1 MSRKLRTTLDKI
13 KPIKQYTPYWLKNV
27 LSSLI
32 ILGILII
39 ISKILST
46 NINVLLTASKQYDTN
61 ISAAIDLLSQYVN
74 GDIYTTLK
82 NQVGNINIAK
92 ILSLI
97 VNSITGLFGNMIM
110 IIVYLLFIFL
120 EEAHFYNK
128 LKLAIS
134 GNDNQAKIAKL
145 LQRIESSIG
154 NYLGLKTLVSFC
166 TGILSYFVLMIIGI
180 DAPFFWAFLIMLL
193 NFIPTIGSLIA
204 TLFPA
209 TYALLQFGSIQPFL
223 LILLTVGLIQVFIGN
238 VVEPKLMGNTL
249 NISSLAT
256 LLALSIWGSIWG
268 ITGMFLSVPIT
279 VIMIIIFSQF
289 KSTKAVAIL
298 LSEKGAVD

>member
-1 MSRKLRTTLDKI
+1 M
-13 KPIKQYTPYWLKNV
+13 
-27 LSSLI
+27 
-32 ILGILII
+32 IL
-39 ISKILST
+39 
-46 NINVLLTASKQYDTN
+46 
-61 ISAAIDLLSQYVN
+61 
-74 GDIYTTLK
+74 
-82 NQVGNINIAK
+82 
-92 ILSLI
+92 
-97 VNSITGLFGNMIM
+97 
-110 IIVYLLFIFL
+110 VYLLFIFL
-120 EEAHFYNK
+120 EEVHFYNK

-134 GNDNQAKIAKL
+134 ENNNQAKIAKL

-209 TYALLQFGSIQPFL
+209 TYALLQFGSIEPFL
-223 LILLTVGLIQVFIGN
+223 VILLTVGLIQVFIGN

>member
-1 MSRKLRTTLDKI
+1 MMHVSFYFGYNFIMSNPASVFIILVSVIATLIYGQSLIIPFIFSLLLWFLSRKLRTTLDKI

-110 IIVYLLFIFL
+110 IIVYLLFIFGRGS
-120 EEAHFYNK
+120 F
-128 LKLAIS
+128 
-134 GNDNQAKIAKL
+134 
-145 LQRIESSIG
+145 LQ
-154 NYLGLKTLVSFC
+154 
-166 TGILSYFVLMIIGI
+166 
-180 DAPFFWAFLIMLL
+180 
-193 NFIPTIGSLIA
+193 
-204 TLFPA
+204 
-209 TYALLQFGSIQPFL
+209 
-223 LILLTVGLIQVFIGN
+223 
-238 VVEPKLMGNTL
+238 
-249 NISSLAT
+249 
-256 LLALSIWGSIWG
+256 
-268 ITGMFLSVPIT
+268 
-279 VIMIIIFSQF
+279 
-289 KSTKAVAIL
+289 
-298 LSEKGAVD
+298 